1 MRPRTEL
8 LLVVTTVAV
17 LLAIAGLLA
26 GSDKRITEDERAST
40 LVTGPGGTSGI
51 LEATR
56 GLGISVRRQRDRT
69 TRLAVPDSNQ
79 RTLLALLNPSAP
91 LSGPDR
97 AAIDRFRR
105 TGDVLLAGTATSSLM
120 RCYGYRVE
128 PHLFDSLAVREVP
141 MSVHAVLQPTGE
153 GIAADSSR
161 VFDTGATRCT
171 VPRYARVTPLLTTAR
186 GVVAVRLKPA
196 DSSGS
201 ILLVADVALFRN
213 RVVRRHDNGAGP
225 FVLGLVAG
233 RYDQV
238 VFEEYHHGFGASGSL
253 SDAVVDWSWRS
264 PWGWAAWQLAG
275 VGVLMLLFGAFRFG
289 QIGARIDRRR
299 RNPIEHLRALAT
311 ALSAAKGHDEAIG
324 AIVRGLRR
332 RLTPTAL
339 RARGD
344 WRRWL
349 VEQDGNTT
357 TAEGR
362 RALDTLIHL
371 TIPGQPASSVLQAAN
386 AAEELWQSIRT

>member
-8 LLVVTTVAV
+8 LLILTTVGALV
-17 LLAIAGLLA
+17 TAAGLLA
-26 GSDKRITEDERAST
+26 GTDRRITEDERAST

-51 LEATR
+51 LEASR
-56 GLGISVRRQRDRT
+56 GLGISVRRLRSRT
-69 TRLAVPDSNQ
+69 TQLARPDSGQ

-91 LSGPDR
+91 LTGPDR
-97 AAIDRFRR
+97 AAIERFRR
-105 TGDVLLAGTATSSLM
+105 TGDLLLAGPATNSLM
-120 RCYGYRVE
+120 RCFGYRVE
-128 PHLFDSLAVREVP
+128 PHLFDSLATREAP

-153 GIAADSSR
+153 SSAADSSR
-161 VFDTGATRCT
+161 LFDTGATRCT
-171 VPRYARVTPLLTTAR
+171 VPAYRAVTPLLSTPK
-186 GVVAVRLKPA
+186 GVVAVRLDPA

-225 FVLGLVAG
+225 FILGLLDG
-233 RYDQV
+233 EYDQV

-253 SDAVVDWSWRS
+253 GEAVVDWSWRS
-264 PWGWAAWQLAG
+264 PWGWGAWQLGA
-275 VGVLMLLFGAFRFG
+275 VGLLALLAGAFRFG
-289 QIGARIDRRR
+289 QVGARIDRRR

-357 TAEGR
+357 SPEGR

-371 TIPGQPASSVLQAAN
+371 TTPGQPASSVLQAAN